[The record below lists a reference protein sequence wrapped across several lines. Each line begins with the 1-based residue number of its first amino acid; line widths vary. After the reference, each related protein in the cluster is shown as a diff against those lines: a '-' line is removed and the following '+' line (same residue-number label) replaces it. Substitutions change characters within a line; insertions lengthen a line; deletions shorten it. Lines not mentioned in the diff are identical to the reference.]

1 MYRVMLG
8 KISAISDDA
17 LPALLLCLAPD
28 GGRRAPWIA
37 GRALLMQALALPI
50 LPEIVYGE
58 NGKPAFGDDIRLWF
72 NISHSGDDIAV
83 LVSDT
88 GEVGCD
94 LEVIRP
100 RRNWPRIAQAM
111 FSSAEQAELMSATEA
126 NRLTVF
132 WRIWTQ
138 KEARLKYAGQPVWA
152 MATQDSHAASPP
164 FCCQHQPDD
173 RLMLALCTSTP
184 YRFAAHDL
192 TFYPAEIAV
201 NETPK

>member
-8 KISAISDDA
+8 KISAIGDDA
-17 LPALLLCLAPD
+17 LPALLRRQAPD

-37 GRALLMQALALPI
+37 GRTLLMQALALPT

-100 RRNWPRIAQAM
+100 RRNWLRIAQAM
-111 FSSAEQAELMSATEA
+111 FSIGEQAELMSATEA
-126 NRLTVF
+126 NQLTVF
-132 WRIWTQ
+132 WQIWTQ
-138 KEARLKYAGQPVWA
+138 KEARLKYAGQHVWA
-152 MATQDSHAASPP
+152 MATQDSHAPGPP
-164 FCCQHQPDD
+164 FYHPLRPDD

-184 YRFAAHDL
+184 YGFSAHDL
-192 TFYPAEIAV
+192 TFYPPQIAV
-201 NETPK
+201 NGTPK